1 MAAIELLLPFTI
13 SRVSSRFVTL
23 SSESLVTAFRL
34 FLICLAIP
42 LAAACA
48 NDKPAPASPL
58 KTAFRRPA
66 QAVLLD
72 EGKLLAIANQRSG
85 SVTLMETASGKV
97 LSETQVGMKLTAI
110 TALPRLTADANQET
124 RLALTD
130 FTGHE
135 LIFALL
141 TGHELKV
148 TRRVS
153 VARYP
158 VGVAESPDGETAV
171 VASRW
176 SRRLTLV
183 PADDETTKPRV
194 LDLPF
199 APGSLAF
206 GDAGSLIVSE
216 AFGGRIGVLPH
227 GKFRLQVHELPV
239 HNVRDLAVRDGRLWF
254 SHQLL
259 RDTAR
264 TEEEHIHWG
273 VLIENFVSSLPL
285 ESLIRANETEADALT
300 LQPER
305 VRIGDAGD
313 GAGDPSGVAVMS
325 DRLAVTIA
333 GTAQLA
339 LIDRVGVREIRLP
352 TGARPVQVLCDETR
366 QRAFVV
372 NSIGESVTIVDLKE
386 PAVIRTI
393 PLGKTPKRGRVERGE
408 AAFFNA
414 RLSLENWMSCHS
426 CHTDGHTSNR
436 LADTLGDG
444 GYGNAKRI
452 PTLLGTK
459 DTGPWAW
466 TGSQKTLRGQ
476 LQKSFRSTMH
486 SPSPTP
492 EVVSDLTAYLMTLPP
507 APSLLEARRPSSS
520 QAKPAFV
527 LAGANVFQASGCV
540 ECHAG
545 RQFTANSAFD
555 VELEDQLGL
564 RRFNPPSLKG
574 VSQRDR
580 LLHDGRARSLDE
592 VLDVHPPRHSL
603 SREERSQLIEF
614 LSSL

>member
-1 MAAIELLLPFTI
+1 MTALRL
-13 SRVSSRFVTL
+13 
-23 SSESLVTAFRL
+23 SLV
-34 FLICLAIP
+34 CLAIP

-48 NDKPAPASPL
+48 NDKPEERPSTP
-58 KTAFRRPA
+58 AFRRPT
-66 QAVLLD
+66 QAVLLE
-72 EGKLLAIANQRSG
+72 EGNLLAIANQRSG
-85 SVTLMETASGKV
+85 TVTLMETASGKV
-97 LSETQVGMKLTAI
+97 LSETQVGIQLTAI
-110 TALPRLTADANQET
+110 TTLSRREADANGKM

-130 FTGHE
+130 FAEHQ
-135 LIFALL
+135 LIFATLA
-141 TGHELKV
+141 GRQLKV
-148 TRRVS
+148 TNRIP

-158 VGVAESPDGETAV
+158 VAVDAASDGAVV

-176 SRRLTLV
+176 SRRLTFV
-183 PADDETTKPRV
+183 SPDEKPTKPRV

-206 GDAGSLIVSE
+206 ADDDSLIIAE
-216 AFGGRIGVLPH
+216 AFGGRIGVMPH
-227 GKFRLQVHELPV
+227 GESRLQMHELPV
-239 HNVRDLAVRDGRLWF
+239 HNVRDLAVKDGRLWF

-273 VLIENFVSSLPL
+273 VLIENIVSSLPL
-285 ESLIRANETEADALT
+285 ESIIRTNEKEAELT
-300 LQPER
+300 LRPER

-386 PAVIRTI
+386 PAVIRTV
-393 PLGKTPKRGRVERGE
+393 PLGRTPTLGRVERGE

-452 PTLLGTK
+452 PSLLGTK

-492 EVVSDLTAYLMTLPP
+492 EVVSDLTAYLKTLPP
-507 APSLLEARRPSSS
+507 APSLLKARFASIE
-520 QAKPAFV
+520 AKPDSV
-527 LAGANVFQASGCV
+527 VAGAKVFQSAGCT
-540 ECHAG
+540 ECHSG
-545 RQFTANSAFD
+545 RQFTADAAFD

-564 RRFNPPSLKG
+564 RQFNPPSLKG

-580 LLHDGRARSLDE
+580 LLHDGRAKSLSD
-592 VLDVHPPRHSL
+592 VLALHPPGHSL
-603 SREERSQLIEF
+603 SREESSQLIEF
-614 LSSL
+614 LNSL